1 MAPLKTVKKW
11 REIFKCGLCN
21 EIDDNKVI
29 KIKCKVW
36 IIKYE
41 KNIGMKAFSKMWINS
56 TSVKKILI
64 CMVTNLGK
72 TKT

>member
-11 REIFKCGLCN
+11 REIFKCGLGN

-29 KIKCKVW
+29 KIKCKVC

-41 KNIGMKAFSKMWINS
+41 ENIGMKAFSKLWINS

-64 CMVTNLGK
+64 CMITNLRK